1 MDRGDWWRELAP
13 NVRFS
18 AQKETLPFESVG
30 PEMLSPG
37 GFQMFFCSIET
48 IDRMVKLLQGGF

>member
-1 MDRGDWWRELAP
+1 MRRHSFDH
-13 NVRFS
+13 S

-37 GFQMFFCSIET
+37 GFRMFLFSIVP